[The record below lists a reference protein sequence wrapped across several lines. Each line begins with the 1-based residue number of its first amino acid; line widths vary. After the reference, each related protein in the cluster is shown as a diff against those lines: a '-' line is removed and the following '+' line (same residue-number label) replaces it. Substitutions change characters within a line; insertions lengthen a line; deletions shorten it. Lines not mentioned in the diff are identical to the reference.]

1 MLSLLN
7 DKEIFSCTYTPYI
20 SYMFQYHIE
29 CMIHCTSFTKTPSAS
44 KTAPLLFLLVLAPFP
59 FSTIWAYPL
68 TIWRCFQADAF
79 VMEPFF
85 NAQAVTAAHHIAI
98 CNAIAKAIRWLKPLA
113 LVVVK
118 LVYKI

>member
-1 MLSLLN
+1 MLSLLMI
-7 DKEIFSCTYTPYI
+7 KKYLAVHILRTYHTCFNI
-20 SYMFQYHIE
+20 IK
-29 CMIHCTSFTKTPSAS
+29 CMIQCTSFTKTPSTS